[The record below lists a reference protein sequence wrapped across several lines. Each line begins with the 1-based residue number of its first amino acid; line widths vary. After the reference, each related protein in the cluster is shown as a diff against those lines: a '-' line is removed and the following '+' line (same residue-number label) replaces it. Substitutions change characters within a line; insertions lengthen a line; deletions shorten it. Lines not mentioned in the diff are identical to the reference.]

1 MEAGSGVRSESSVSN
16 SVVPVSSA
24 EVLGRVPV
32 GLRVAAAIG
41 WRLVVVLVAMAAL
54 GWVVGKVQII
64 VIPVAVAVLLAALL
78 APAVRLLARPRWMP
92 RALATAVVVVG
103 GLLVLGAVFY
113 GLVVAFLAG
122 LPALQDQVAQT
133 FSQIRDWLARSPLHM
148 SVPRLNDLGASIIRG
163 LASSREALTSGALGV
178 ASTVGEITAGVL
190 LVIFVLIF
198 FLYDGARIWEFVV
211 RGVPRQ
217 ARDRVNVAGRRAFA
231 ALVSYTRAVTVVAA
245 TDALVVGLGLWL
257 LGVPLVVPLT
267 VLVFFGAF
275 IPTVGAI
282 VTGAI
287 AVLIALVAKGL
298 LAAVLVVVVLI
309 VVGELE
315 GHVLQPLLL
324 GRAVRLHPLAVVLPV
339 ATGFV
344 LTGVIGALLA
354 VPLVAVLDAGIRSL
368 YQANIP
374 DPYTI
379 DPLNPSSARTASVPL
394 TAP

>member
-1 MEAGSGVRSESSVSN
+1 MVAGPGVRSEGSVGN
-16 SVVPVSSA
+16 SVVPVPSS

-41 WRLVVVLVAMAAL
+41 WRLVVVLLALGAL

-92 RALATAVVVVG
+92 RALATALVVVG
-103 GLLVLGAVFY
+103 GLVVLGAVFY

-122 LPALQDQVAQT
+122 LPALQDQLGQT

-148 SVPRLNDLGASIIRG
+148 SVPRLNDLGASMISALG
-163 LASSREALTSGALGV
+163 SSREALTSGALGV
-178 ASTVGEITAGVL
+178 ASTVGEIAAGML
-190 LVIFVLIF
+190 LAIFVLIF
-198 FLYDGARIWEFVV
+198 FLYDGARIWEFAV

-217 ARDRVNVAGRRAFA
+217 ARNRVNVAGRRAFA

-257 LGVPLVVPLT
+257 IGVPLVVPLT

-275 IPTVGAI
+275 

-287 AVLIALVAKGL
+287 AVLIALVAKGFL
-298 LAAVLVVVVLI
+298 SAVLVLVVLI

-368 YQANIP
+368 YQANVP

-394 TAP
+394 AR

>member
-1 MEAGSGVRSESSVSN
+1 MVAGPGVRAEGSVGN
-16 SVVPVSSA
+16 NVVPVSSA
-24 EVLGRVPV
+24 EVVGRVPV

-41 WRLVVVLVAMAAL
+41 WRLVVVLVALAAL

-64 VIPVAVAVLLAALL
+64 VIPIAVAVLLAALL
-78 APAVRLLARPRWMP
+78 APAVRLLARPRWIP

-103 GLLVLGAVFY
+103 GLVVLGAVFY

-122 LPALQDQVAQT
+122 LPALQDQLVQT

-148 SVPRLNDLGASIIRG
+148 SVPRLNELGTSLIRALG
-163 LASSREALTSGALGV
+163 SSREALTSGALGV
-178 ASTVGEITAGVL
+178 ASTVGEIAAGVL
-190 LVIFVLIF
+190 LAIFILIF
-198 FLYDGARIWEFVV
+198 FLYDGARIWEFAV

-257 LGVPLVVPLT
+257 IGVPLVVPLT

-287 AVLIALVAKGL
+287 AVLVALVAKGL

-368 YQANIP
+368 YQANVP

-379 DPLNPSSARTASVPL
+379 DPLNPSSARTASIPM
-394 TAP
+394 AGP

>member
-1 MEAGSGVRSESSVSN
+1 MVAGPGVRSGGSVGN
-16 SVVPVSSA
+16 SMVPVASS

-41 WRLVVVLVAMAAL
+41 WRLVVVLVAMGVL

-64 VIPVAVAVLLAALL
+64 VIPIAVAILLSALL
-78 APAVRLLARPRWMP
+78 APAVRLLARPRWIP
-92 RALATAVVVVG
+92 RGLATAVVVVG
-103 GLLVLGAVFY
+103 GLVVLGAVFY
-113 GLVVAFLAG
+113 GLVVAFVAG
-122 LPALQDQVAQT
+122 LPALQDQLVQT
-133 FSQIRDWLARSPLHM
+133 FSQIRDWLAASPLHM
-148 SVPRLNDLGASIIRG
+148 SVPRLNDLGASIIRALG
-163 LASSREALTSGALGV
+163 SSREALTSGALGV
-178 ASTVGEITAGVL
+178 ASTVGEIAAGVL
-190 LVIFVLIF
+190 LAIFVLIF
-198 FLYDGARIWEFVV
+198 FLYDGARIWEFAM

-298 LAAVLVVVVLI
+298 LAAVLVVGVLI

-368 YQANIP
+368 YQANVP

-394 TAP
+394 AAP

>member
-1 MEAGSGVRSESSVSN
+1 
-16 SVVPVSSA
+16 
-24 EVLGRVPV
+24 
-32 GLRVAAAIG
+32 
-41 WRLVVVLVAMAAL
+41 
-54 GWVVGKVQII
+54 
-64 VIPVAVAVLLAALL
+64 
-78 APAVRLLARPRWMP
+78 
-92 RALATAVVVVG
+92 LATAVVVVG
-103 GLLVLGAVFY
+103 GLLLLGAVFY

-133 FSQIRDWLARSPLHM
+133 FSQIRDYLARSPLHM
-148 SVPRLNDLGASIIRG
+148 SVPRLNDLGSSIING

-190 LVIFVLIF
+190 LAIFVLIF

-298 LAAVLVVVVLI
+298 LAAVLVVVVLV

-354 VPLVAVLDAGIRSL
+354 VPLVAVIDAGIRSL

-394 TAP
+394 AAP